1 MAKAKAK
8 AVVRE
13 TVIGITINV
22 LTSEGHCK
30 TLTIDPSRTEALFWS
45 DRAVNEILA
54 PFYDRVE
61 KYTTQEELVNRF
73 GPGIKKAF
81 TSLGIKGEQV
91 RITPAL
97 VKEMWQLTHESGDGL
112 SYIEKTRN
120 CIPRP
125 CR

>member
-1 MAKAKAK
+1 MAKAKGK

-54 PFYDRVE
+54 PFYERIE
-61 KYTTQEELVNRF
+61 KYTTREELINRF
-73 GPGIKKAF
+73 GVGIKKTL
-81 TSLGIKGEQV
+81 TSLGGNDEQV
-91 RITPAL
+91 RITPEL
-97 VKEMWQLTHESGDGL
+97 IKEMWQLTHENGDGV
-112 SYIEKTRN
+112 SYIEKTRQ